1 MNYAKTTYGVEK
13 EILKYDHKIAVPVL
27 LDFAAVTTNE
37 NGVKVVKAGTPLKS
51 ASGGAVVGN
60 TTSDDVIGIL
70 WKNCYET
77 DPNGTMIIHG
87 VVDKAKAESASGLT
101 YGAWESMPKMLVL
114 D

>member
-1 MNYAKTTYGVEK
+1 MNFSKTSFGVEK
-13 EILKYDHKIAVPVL
+13 EILKYDHKIAVPVAL
-27 LDFAAVTTNE
+27 NFASVSDTE
-37 NGVKVVKAGTPLKS
+37 NNVKVVKAGTPLKS

-60 TTSDDVIGIL
+60 TTSDDVVGIL

-101 YGAWESMPKMLVL
+101 YATWSSMPKLLVL